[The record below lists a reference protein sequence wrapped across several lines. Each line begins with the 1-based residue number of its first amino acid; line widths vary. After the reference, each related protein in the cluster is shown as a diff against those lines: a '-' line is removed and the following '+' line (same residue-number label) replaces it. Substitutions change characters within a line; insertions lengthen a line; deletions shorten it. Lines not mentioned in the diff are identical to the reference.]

1 MCEERTCF
9 AEVVWETRETAT
21 FRLPLVEDV
30 YYCPRL
36 VLETLVM
43 PEIELRDHL
52 LYLKEAGTFGLG
64 NVDSVTLNDVL
75 DWMVAVGTLKE
86 AVED

>member
-9 AEVVWETRETAT
+9 AEVVWETRETVT

-30 YYCPRL
+30 YYYPRL

-43 PEIELRDHL
+43 PEIELRDLL
-52 LYLKEAGTFGLG
+52 LYSKEAGTFGLG